1 MNYYLHILIL
11 IEIYCILVLSLN
23 MQLGFS
29 RLMNLAI
36 ATFYG
41 LGAYTYAILS
51 TQFDMSF
58 LLILFIAIV
67 INAIFS
73 LFISLASKRFKEEI
87 FVLVSLAF
95 QMIVYSILWNW
106 DSLTG
111 GANGISN
118 IPQPIIFGFEIQN
131 QLEFALLGGL
141 FLLLIIA
148 LSSFLH
154 RSVFGR
160 TLKAIR
166 DNEIASKSL
175 GKNIT
180 QFKTINVA
188 ISCGVASLSGVLFAS
203 YIGYIDTTS
212 FSINESIDILFILL
226 LGGLLSTRGAIIGT
240 VSFFA
245 LQEIFKSIGLNDN
258 ISFNLR
264 IILFSIAVIVILYK
278 KPNGLFGKYS
288 VEQ

>member
-51 TQFDMSF
+51 TQFEVPF
-58 LLILFIAIV
+58 FLILVIAIM
-67 INAIFS
+67 INSFFS
-73 LFISLASKRFKEEI
+73 LFISLASTKFKEEI
-87 FVLVSLAF
+87 FVLVSLSF
-95 QMIVYSILWNW
+95 QMILYSILWNW
-106 DSLTG
+106 DSFTG
-111 GANGISN
+111 GANGIPN
-118 IPQPIIFGFEIQN
+118 IPQPIIFGLQVDSH
-131 QLEFALLGGL
+131 LEFALLGGV
-141 FLLLIIA
+141 FLLLVIG

-166 DNEIASKSL
+166 DNEIAAESL
-175 GKNIT
+175 GKNINS
-180 QFKTINVA
+180 FKITNIA
-188 ISCGVASLSGVLFAS
+188 ISCGVASLSGILFAS

-226 LGGLLSTRGAIIGT
+226 LGGLLSTKGAIVGVII
-240 VSFFA
+240 FFL
-245 LQEIFKSIGLNDN
+245 LQETFKSIGLNND
-258 ISFNLR
+258 IAFNLR
-264 IILFSIAVIVILYK
+264 IILFSIAIIIILYK

-288 VEQ
+288 VDQ

>member
-1 MNYYLHILIL
+1 
-11 IEIYCILVLSLN
+11 

-51 TQFDMSF
+51 TQFDLSF
-58 LLILFIAIV
+58 FLILFIAIV

-73 LFISLASKRFKEEI
+73 LFISFASTRFKEEI

-95 QMIVYSILWNW
+95 QMIIYSILWNW

-118 IPQPIIFGFEIQN
+118 IPQPIIFGFEVQN
-131 QLEFALLGGL
+131 QFEFILLGGV
-141 FLLLIIA
+141 FLLLIIT

-166 DNEIASKSL
+166 DNEIGSKSL

-180 QFKTINVA
+180 QFKAINVA

-245 LQEIFKSIGLNDN
+245 LQEIFKSVGLNDN

-264 IILFSIAVIVILYK
+264 IILFSITVIVILYK